1 MFICTDKAVSAR
13 KLICP
18 LVFVESVLHG
28 SVSLNIYFWLILIVS
43 VLLLARGVIKGFRN
57 GFVKEAEGLA
67 AGICALVA
75 LILISSLAMGAMGD
89 KVSTKVMTIAL
100 LIVLGAM
107 YALFKIIFS
116 SLKLFAGLPVI
127 SLVDHILGA
136 AAGAA
141 KTFILLYVV
150 DYLARI
156 WLNL

>member
-1 MFICTDKAVSAR
+1 MSISIA
-13 KLICP
+13 
-18 LVFVESVLHG
+18 EGVLHG
-28 SVSLNIYFWLILIVS
+28 GVSLNIYFWLILIVS
-43 VLLLARGVIKGFRN
+43 VLLLARGVIKGFRI

-89 KVSTKVMTIAL
+89 KVSTKVMAIAL

-136 AAGAA
+136 GAGAA
-141 KTFILLYVV
+141 KTFILLYIV
-150 DYLARI
+150 DYLVRI

>member
-1 MFICTDKAVSAR
+1 M
-13 KLICP
+13 
-18 LVFVESVLHG
+18 
-28 SVSLNIYFWLILIVS
+28 NIYFWLILIIS
-43 VLLLARGVIKGFRN
+43 GLLMVRGVKKGFKN

-67 AGICALVA
+67 AGICALAVMV
-75 LILISSLAMGAMGD
+75 LISGLAVGAMGD
-89 KVSTKVMTIAL
+89 KVSSKALAIAL
-100 LIVLGAM
+100 LIILGAI
-107 YALFKIIFS
+107 YALLKIIFS

-127 SLVDHILGA
+127 SLADHILGV

>member
-1 MFICTDKAVSAR
+1 M
-13 KLICP
+13 
-18 LVFVESVLHG
+18 
-28 SVSLNIYFWLILIVS
+28 NIYLWLILIVS
-43 VLLLARGVIKGFRN
+43 VLLLARGVIKGFRI
-57 GFVKEAEGLA
+57 GFVKETEGQA

-75 LILISSLAMGAMGD
+75 MIMISSLAMGAMGD
-89 KVSTKVMTIAL
+89 KVSTKVMAIAL

-136 AAGAA
+136 GAGAA
-141 KTFILLYVV
+141 KTFILLYIV